1 MPLQCG
7 AGVVQERH
15 AVAYPKAHRSVQ
27 TLLVRQVDW
36 AAIAGLAVAL
46 GNPSRLT
53 EDMMGANT
61 APDDVRFAGALLRP
75 VLEGGPAVWRPGHLV
90 HPTPRVLDA
99 FYSQTCSEVASYKVR
114 HELLDDDTAE
124 PLLLLPRKS
133 SPVVLEAGTGLKGR
147 HPFLFAGLAIEMVE
161 HLLGRLENLRQ
172 LTTPYLLVS
181 LALAFLPVGG
191 PVPRLVGR
199 DDNDTAAG
207 VHESYLVVLTH
218 AQRVTYLAREGTS
231 THNRLLH
238 AIQATS
244 ALRRA
249 SRSAHEQ
256 PDRPL
261 KGCESHRK
269 GITFLVGV
277 VGAAG

>member
-147 HPFLFAGLAIEMVE
+147 HPFYLPAWPSRWSNISSADSKTSDSSPLPICWSASRSPSCQSGDQYHAWSAG
-161 HLLGRLENLRQ
+161 
-172 LTTPYLLVS
+172 TTTIP
-181 LALAFLPVGG
+181 
-191 PVPRLVGR
+191 
-199 DDNDTAAG
+199 AAG